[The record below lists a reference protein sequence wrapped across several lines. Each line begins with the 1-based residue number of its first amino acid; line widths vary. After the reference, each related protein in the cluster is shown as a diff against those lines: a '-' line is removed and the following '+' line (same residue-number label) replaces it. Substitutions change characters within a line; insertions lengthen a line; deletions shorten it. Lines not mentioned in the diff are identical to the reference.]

1 MAVDLLERD
10 PFLRTLDDLL
20 SHAAA
25 GHGRI
30 VLVSGEAGI
39 GKTSVVERFIERNP
53 SGAHVLWGTCE
64 ALFTPRPLGPLH
76 DIARQGRPA
85 LRAMLENGENRATL
99 FAAVLDELAYDPPPT
114 VLVIEDIHWADEATL
129 DLVKFLAR
137 RIHRMPA
144 LLILT
149 YRDDEIDRDHP
160 LRLVLGDL
168 PARDVVR
175 LQLPPLSEAVV
186 TALAEQA
193 GRSTEHL
200 YATTG
205 GNPFYVTEVLASH
218 APGIPVTIRDA
229 VLTQVARLS
238 PSAREV
244 LTLASVAPSQIEQWV
259 IETAFGASSAPAL
272 EECLAAG
279 MLSQDRSALTLRF
292 RHELARQAVEGSIS
306 PARARTLHADVLRAL
321 LAHEGGQIEVARLVH
336 HAALAQD
343 AEQTLR
349 FAPRAA
355 KQAAAQGAHRE
366 AVEQY
371 RTALRFADGLAADAR
386 AELLEDLAHEHLLT
400 GRMPEAIQAGE
411 DALAIWRKL
420 DIPLRIG
427 HNLRW
432 FSRVYWYAGQK
443 SEARDYVESAARLL
457 QMLPPGSEL
466 AWAYSYRAMFAMLAE
481 EAEDAQEWANRAIEL
496 AEQLGDDK
504 VLLHAY
510 NTLGMAQ
517 LNAGDQQ
524 GQALLERSLRLALER
539 GYEEHAGRAYANLSS
554 YFVRFRDYANAHHY
568 VELGITHCSDNDLDL
583 YKHQLIAWRALA
595 SLEQGNWLSAS
606 EDANEVVRAY
616 RGSPVNTIHARAVL
630 GWVRM
635 RCGDPGMDAPL
646 DEARNLALST
656 GELQRIAPVMAAR
669 AEAAWLRGDLAQCA
683 AEARIG
689 FEVACARHNPWQLGQ
704 LAFWLWRAGALPQT
718 PPGAAAPY
726 ALQMA
731 GEWRAAADAW
741 EAIGC
746 PYEQALA
753 LMDGD
758 EAAQRQALSL
768 FERLG
773 ARPAA
778 EMLRRQLRTAGAR
791 GLPRGPRPATQANPY
806 GLTNRQFEI
815 LLLLAE
821 GLRNPEIA
829 DRLST
834 TPKTIEHHVS
844 DVLAKLNV
852 RSRAEAVRLAY
863 QLGLVPQPT
872 KPPTGKMGV

>member
-10 PFLRTLDDLL
+10 AFLLTLDELL

-25 GHGRI
+25 GNGRI
-30 VLVSGEAGI
+30 ALVSGEAGI

-53 SGAHVLWGTCE
+53 SGARVLWGTCE
-64 ALFTPRPLGPLH
+64 ALFTPRPLGPLY
-76 DIARQGRPA
+76 DIAHQGQSA
-85 LRAMLENGENRATL
+85 LRAMLEDGWNRATL
-99 FAAVLDELAYDPPPT
+99 FAAVLDELATNPPPT

-149 YRDDEIDRDHP
+149 YRDDEIGRDHP

-193 GRSTEHL
+193 GRATEQL

-205 GNPFYVTEVLASH
+205 GNPFYVAEVLASH
-218 APGIPVTIRDA
+218 TPGIPVTIRDA
-229 VLTQVARLS
+229 VMTRVARLS
-238 PSAREV
+238 PGAREV
-244 LTLASVAPSQIEQWV
+244 LTLAAMAPSQIEQWV
-259 IETAFGASSAPAL
+259 IETVLGASSAPAL
-272 EECLAAG
+272 EECLAVG
-279 MLSQDRSALTLRF
+279 ILSQDHTALTLRF
-292 RHELARQAVEGSIS
+292 RHELARQAVENSIS

-321 LAHEGGQIEVARLVH
+321 LAHEGGQFEVARLVH
-336 HAALAQD
+336 HAALAHD

-349 FAPRAA
+349 FAP
-355 KQAAAQGAHRE
+355 QAARQATAQGAHRE

-371 RTALRFADGLAADAR
+371 RTALRFADGLAAEAR
-386 AELLEDLAHEHLLT
+386 AELLEELAHEHLLT

-411 DALAIWRKL
+411 DALAIWRTL

-443 SEARDYVESAARLL
+443 TEARSYVEAAARLL
-457 QMLPPGSEL
+457 QALPPNSEL
-466 AWAYSYRAMFAMLAE
+466 AWAYGYQAMFAMLAE
-481 EAEDAQEWANRAIEL
+481 ETDDAQEWANRAIDL

-524 GQALLERSLRLALER
+524 GRALLERSLQLALER
-539 GYEEHAGRAYANLSS
+539 GYEEHAGRAYANLTS
-554 YFVRFRDYANAHHY
+554 YYVRFRDYANARHY
-568 VELGITHCSDNDLDL
+568 VELGVIHCSDNDLDL

-595 SLEQGNWLSAS
+595 SFEQGNWLSAS

-646 DEARNLALST
+646 DEARDLALST

-669 AEAAWLRGDLAQCA
+669 AEAAWLRGNLAQCA
-683 AEARIG
+683 EEARTG
-689 FEVACARHNPWQLGQ
+689 FEVARAHNNPWQLGQ
-704 LAFWLWRAGALPQT
+704 LAFWLWRAGALTQT
-718 PPGAAAPY
+718 PPGIATPF

-731 GEWRAAADAW
+731 GDWRAAADAW
-741 EAIGC
+741 EALGC

-758 EAAQRQALSL
+758 EAAQRDALAI

-773 ARPAA
+773 ARPVA

-791 GLPRGPRPATQANPY
+791 GLPRGPRPTTQANPF

-852 RSRAEAVRLAY
+852 RSRADAVRLAF
-863 QLGLVPQPT
+863 QLGLVPQPSN
-872 KPPTGKMGV
+872 PPTGKMGV